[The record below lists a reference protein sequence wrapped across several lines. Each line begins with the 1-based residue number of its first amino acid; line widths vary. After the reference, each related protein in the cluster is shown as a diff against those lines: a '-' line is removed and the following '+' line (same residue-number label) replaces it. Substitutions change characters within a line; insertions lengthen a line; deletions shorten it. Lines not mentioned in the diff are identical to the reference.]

1 MNYNPAAMRSEMQDT
16 QQRFVTFVDKLEIK
30 LKEFAE
36 ASLPELTE
44 MNDNDE
50 DAYKQTYHRMKSA
63 VLGQVDSI
71 RKKAYDVLEEKV
83 MLYQVPW
90 EDAALRQQFMDMRNT
105 CQERYTQLEDL
116 IQYYREKIEET
127 FSEDLEAKYQYILDE
142 YERIKDKFL
151 CTQCGGGLT
160 IDKIYFTTT
169 YIACPFCQTQNTF
182 EPSSQAKSLEHLG
195 RSLAEKR
202 TAHLLKASHHNGQL
216 EEDAFRKKHR
226 LEMDMAFEQNS
237 REKTRLA
244 AELANAVQ
252 HWENTR
258 NETIRLYK
266 NYLRAMF
273 DEWNNINPGLTAEHE
288 RFHERM
294 LQDYLDSKKN
304 N

>member
-36 ASLPELTE
+36 ASLPELKE

-50 DAYKQTYHRMKSA
+50 DTYKQTYHRMKSA

-71 RKKAYDVLEEKV
+71 RKKACDVLEEKV

-90 EDAALRQQFMDMRNT
+90 DETALRQQFMDMRNT
-105 CQERYTQLEDL
+105 CQERYARLEDL

-127 FSEDLEAKYQYILDE
+127 FSEDLEAQYQYILDE
-142 YERIKDKFL
+142 FERIKDKFL

-169 YIACPFCQTQNTF
+169 YITCPFCQTQNTF

-202 TAHLLKASHHNGQL
+202 TAHLLKASHNNGQL
-216 EEDAFRKKHR
+216 EQDAFREKHR
-226 LEMDMAFEQNS
+226 LEMDLSFEQNS
-237 REKTRLA
+237 REKSRLA
-244 AELANAVQ
+244 AELTTAVQ

-258 NETIRLYK
+258 NETMRLYK

-273 DEWNNINPGLTAEHE
+273 DEWNNINPGLMAEHE
-288 RFHERM
+288 RFHDRM